1 VSIYAVT
8 VIPNNL
14 IRLFGITVTAY
25 IDTLKFAKFD
35 YQIS

>member
-1 VSIYAVT
+1 MLIYAVT

-25 IDTLKFAKFD
+25 INNSVAM
-35 YQIS
+35 